1 MSGEATDVEI
11 TVKAVGP
18 FCPSRIRVPAYVK
31 VSDLKTLVASD
42 RRLPVER
49 LKLVLHGKTL
59 QERKNGE
66 DEDAIVRLENGDSL
80 MVAVMP
86 KPPAKHLR
94 EDDDNDDDLKFHIPQ
109 STTRWKR
116 KLFYLLHERL
126 RLPDVVLIAV
136 FSISLKAWAGIILWF
151 LFAPV
156 AHRWDV
162 GPLYILGTGFLVIL
176 LNLGKRQNGELRY
189 DYHSRLSLSVKCIT
203 YSTKLFSSG
212 KISKDI
218 AWNYFFLDTV
228 ADIWS

>member
-18 FCPSRIRVPAYVK
+18 VGPSRIRAPAYVT

-59 QERKNGE
+59 QDRNNGE
-66 DEDAIVRLENGDSL
+66 DEDARVRLENGDSL
-80 MVAVMP
+80 IVAVMP

-94 EDDDNDDDLKFHIPQ
+94 EDDDNDDDLKFYIPQ
-109 STTRWKR
+109 STTWWKR
-116 KLFYLLHERL
+116 RLFSLLHERL
-126 RLPDVVLIAV
+126 RLPDMVLIAF

-151 LFAPV
+151 MFAPV

-176 LNLGKRQNGELRY
+176 LNLGKRQNGELSAYSIFNENFRELPGTLNA
-189 DYHSRLSLSVKCIT
+189 DRLDR
-203 YSTKLFSSG
+203 
-212 KISKDI
+212 DI
-218 AWNYFFLDTV
+218 RAGQF
-228 ADIWS
+228 

>member
-1 MSGEATDVEI
+1 MSGETTDVEI
-11 TVKAVGP
+11 TVKAIGP

-94 EDDDNDDDLKFHIPQ
+94 DEDDDNDDDLKFHIPQ

-126 RLPDVVLIAV
+126 RLPDMVLIAV

-176 LNLGKRQNGELRY
+176 LNLGKRQNGELSAYSIFNEDFRELPGTLNA
-189 DYHSRLSLSVKCIT
+189 DRLDR
-203 YSTKLFSSG
+203 
-212 KISKDI
+212 DI
-218 AWNYFFLDTV
+218 RAGQF
-228 ADIWS
+228 